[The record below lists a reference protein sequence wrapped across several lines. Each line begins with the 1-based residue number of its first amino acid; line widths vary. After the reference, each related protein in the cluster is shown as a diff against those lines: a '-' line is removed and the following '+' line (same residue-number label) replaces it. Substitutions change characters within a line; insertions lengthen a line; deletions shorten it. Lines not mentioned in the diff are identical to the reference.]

1 MKKEKKPL
9 TIKEQKKRYKTYR
22 YLMIGGEY
30 VSALLP
36 YGIMAIVN
44 ADEWFILNP
53 EPWKVGLGGAIG
65 LVLLSLAMFLITKQ
79 HDNEKL
85 TNGMVAM
92 LIMWYAITFVFFL
105 LAQINMEIYKIMAYG
120 GLGLLAAV
128 GLDVG
133 SRYFKKKETE
143 LGRAMEQAE
152 TNLKT
157 EQATKEI
164 LEQENKK
171 EKKNKKIAID

>member
-1 MKKEKKPL
+1 MEKTVKKEL
-9 TIKEQKKRYKTYR
+9 TIKQRYRRYKATQYG
-22 YLMIGGEY
+22 LIGGEY
-30 VSALLP
+30 VATLMP

-44 ADEWFILNP
+44 QEEWFVLNP

-65 LVLLSLAMFLITKQ
+65 MVLMALAMFLITKKR
-79 HDNEKL
+79 DNEKL
-85 TNGMVAM
+85 TNGMIALV
-92 LIMWYAITFVFFL
+92 IGWYAVTFVFFL

-120 GLGLLAAV
+120 GLGLLAAL

-133 SRYFKKKETE
+133 SKNFERKANDLKK
-143 LGRAMEQAE
+143 AMNKAQE
-152 TNLKT
+152 NLNT

-171 EKKNKKIAID
+171 KKNKVAVD